1 MRGKS
6 AVAILRSRKADTPQS
21 MLQLQDE
28 SGCCRLCHMLCEH
41 PSSNLE
47 WAGSRIQCTS
57 SSIHSDISFSAKTTG
72 RIPFCLFFSYYEH
85 PDYTCFLEVDA
96 DVMRETWQ
104 LNQQVKS
111 GWMFRR
117 NCLITHHMSLE
128 ASFLLVVRF
137 QKGFKNKL
145 QHLPSV
151 RLADF
156 KIRLLEHPVQ
166 DFFTLRG
173 REAGQ
178 NGT

>member
-1 MRGKS
+1 
-6 AVAILRSRKADTPQS
+6 
-21 MLQLQDE
+21 
-28 SGCCRLCHMLCEH
+28 
-41 PSSNLE
+41 
-47 WAGSRIQCTS
+47 
-57 SSIHSDISFSAKTTG
+57 
-72 RIPFCLFFSYYEH
+72 
-85 PDYTCFLEVDA
+85 
-96 DVMRETWQ
+96 
-104 LNQQVKS
+104 
-111 GWMFRR
+111 MFRR

-137 QKGFKNKL
+137 QKVFKNKL

-156 KIRLLEHPVQ
+156 KIRLLEHPVH